1 MTATDELPVD
11 EDGVPLLTDVV
22 PPEVEAGDQPDN
34 RLAAM
39 SVEDVIQTIITSRSF
54 HQQIDEISAS
64 VTRQVREQ
72 LEQLLRPAI
81 EQAITEAMDDSSLS
95 GETIRHQLETALP
108 AIISRQLREIG
119 VQSNN

>member
-1 MTATDELPVD
+1 MTATDDLPVD

-22 PPEVEAGDQPDN
+22 PPEVEAGEQPDN

-39 SVEDVIQTIITSRSF
+39 SVEDVIQTIITSHSF
-54 HQQIDEISAS
+54 RQQIDEISAS

-81 EQAITEAMDDSSLS
+81 EQAITEAMDDSSQS
-95 GETIRHQLETALP
+95 GEAIRQQLETALP
-108 AIISRQLREIG
+108 AIISSQLREIG
-119 VQSNN
+119 FESNN

>member
-1 MTATDELPVD
+1 MTATDELQID
-11 EDGVPLLTDVV
+11 EDGVPVLTDVV
-22 PPEVEAGDQPDN
+22 PPEIEAGEQPDN

-39 SVEDVIQTIITSRSF
+39 SVEDVIQTIITSHSF
-54 HQQIDEISAS
+54 RQQIDEISVT

-81 EQAITEAMDDSSLS
+81 EQAITDAMDDSSLS
-95 GETIRHQLETALP
+95 GDTIRQQLETALP

>member
-1 MTATDELPVD
+1 MTATDDLPVD

-22 PPEVEAGDQPDN
+22 PPEVEAGEQPDN

-39 SVEDVIQTIITSRSF
+39 SVEDVIQTIITSHSF
-54 HQQIDEISAS
+54 RQQIDEISAS

-81 EQAITEAMDDSSLS
+81 EQAITEAMDDSSQS
-95 GETIRHQLETALP
+95 GEAIRQQLETALP
-108 AIISRQLREIG
+108 AIISSQLREIG
-119 VQSNN
+119 VESNN